1 MIRLI
6 LPEEIMPKIQHV
18 SAKKGD
24 VIVLV
29 GTMKGAFVLR
39 SNGARKK
46 WDVGGPYSIGSPVYA
61 MAFDQRQGRHR
72 LWWAQQSFRWGTV
85 LCSSDDYGKTITE
98 PETYSVKFPE
108 ESKLALKNIWQI
120 RVGRESEP
128 DTLYCGVEPSC
139 LFVSRDAG
147 KTWSPVEALLSHP
160 HRAKWTPGGGGMCLH
175 TILPDPVNPKRMFI
189 AMSTGGAYRTDD
201 GGETWQAR
209 NQGVRA
215 EFMPEKY
222 PEFGQCVH
230 KMVQHPEK
238 PERLF
243 LQNHWGLYR
252 SEDGGNS
259 WKDIANGVPS
269 DFGFCM
275 AVHPHDPDTV
285 YIVPIESDEYRC
297 TPEGKLRVYQTRNAG
312 KSWEPLTRGLPQ
324 KNAMETVLRDAMGT
338 DTCDPAGIYF
348 GTRSGKVY
356 GSNNNGKSWQAIIE
370 GLPPVVCVKAALVD
384 GDGTS
389 ISPQKLTV
397 ARKSKPGKSAARRA
411 PSKRVEKSKAR
422 AGKR

>member
-1 MIRLI
+1 
-6 LPEEIMPKIQHV
+6 MPSVRHV
-18 SAKKGD
+18 SAKNGD

-61 MAFDQRQGRHR
+61 MAFDQRQGRR
-72 LWWAQQSFRWGTV
+72 RIWWAQQSFRWGTV

-98 PETYSVKFPE
+98 PEAYSVKFPP

-120 RVGRESEP
+120 SLGRSGEP
-128 DTLYCGVEPSC
+128 DTLYCGVEPSA
-139 LFVSRDAG
+139 LFESRDAG
-147 KTWSPVEALLSHP
+147 KTWSPVQGLLEHP
-160 HRAKWTPGGGGMCLH
+160 HRHKWTPGGGGMCLH
-175 TILPDPVNPKRMFI
+175 TILPDPVDPRRMII

-201 GGETWQAR
+201 GGATWQAR

-215 EFMPEKY
+215 QYLPDQY

-230 KMVQHPEK
+230 KIVQHPSK

-252 SEDGGNS
+252 SDDGGDS
-259 WKDIANGVPS
+259 WKDIAKGVPS

-297 TPEGKLRVYQTRNAG
+297 TPEGKLRVYCTRDAG
-312 KSWEPLTRGLPQ
+312 GRWEALTRGLPQ
-324 KNAMETVLRDAMGT
+324 KNALETVVRDALAT

-356 GSNNNGKSWQAIIE
+356 GSSDDGKSWQAILE
-370 GLPPVVCVKAALVD
+370 GLPAVVCVRAALV
-384 GDGTS
+384 GDGANPPRRHGDTEKRKAVRS
-389 ISPQKLTV
+389 KTAKRSTP
-397 ARKSKPGKSAARRA
+397 ARRKTAASKPAA
-411 PSKRVEKSKAR
+411 KRGAR
-422 AGKR
+422 AAKR

>member
-1 MIRLI
+1 
-6 LPEEIMPKIQHV
+6 MPQVQHV

-46 WDVGGPYSIGSPVYA
+46 WDVGGPYSIGAPVYA
-61 MAFDQRQGRHR
+61 MAFDQRQGRRR

-85 LCSSDDYGKTITE
+85 LCSSDDYGKTVTE
-98 PETYSVKFPE
+98 PETYSVKFPP

-120 RVGRESEP
+120 SMSPHEA
-128 DTLYCGVEPSC
+128 DTIYCGVEPSA

-147 KTWSPVEALLSHP
+147 KTWSPVEGLLNHP
-160 HRAKWTPGGGGMCLH
+160 HRPKWTPGGGGMCLH

-201 GGETWQAR
+201 GGQTWQAR
-209 NQGVRA
+209 NEGVRA
-215 EFMPEKY
+215 EFLPEKY

-230 KMVQHPEK
+230 KIVQHPAR

-259 WKDIANGVPS
+259 WKDIANGMPS

-275 AVHPHDPDTV
+275 AIHPHDPETV
-285 YIVPIESDEYRC
+285 YNVPIESDEYRC
-297 TPEGKLRVYQTRNAG
+297 TPEGKLRVYCTRNAG

-356 GSNNNGKSWQAIIE
+356 ASNDDGKSWQAILE
-370 GLPPVVCVKAALVD
+370 GLPPVVCVRAALVD
-384 GDGTS
+384 GGVS
-389 ISPQKLTV
+389 ASPRRHGDTE
-397 ARKSKPGKSAARRA
+397 KSKIGKKRSEAGPASRKKSSA
-411 PSKRVEKSKAR
+411 SKAR

>member
-1 MIRLI
+1 
-6 LPEEIMPKIQHV
+6 MPSVRHV

-39 SNGARKK
+39 SNAARKK

-72 LWWAQQSFRWGTV
+72 IWWAQQSFRWGTV

-98 PETYSVKFPE
+98 PEAYSVKFPP
-108 ESKLALKNIWQI
+108 ESKLTLKNIWQI
-120 RVGRESEP
+120 ALGRADDP
-128 DTLYCGVEPSC
+128 DTLYCGVEPAA
-139 LFVSRDAG
+139 LFESHDAG
-147 KTWSPVEALLSHP
+147 KSWTPVKGLLDHP
-160 HRAKWTPGGGGMCLH
+160 HRDRWVPGGGGMCLH
-175 TILPDPVNPKRMFI
+175 TIVPDPVDPKRMTI
-189 AMSTGGAYRTDD
+189 AISTAGTYRTDD
-201 GGETWQAR
+201 GGATWQAR

-215 EFMPEKY
+215 EFLPDKY

-230 KMVQHPEK
+230 KIVQHPSK
-238 PERLF
+238 PGRLF

-252 SEDGGNS
+252 SDDAGNS

-275 AVHPHDPDTV
+275 VIHPHDPDTV

-297 TPEGKLRVYQTRNAG
+297 TPEGKLRVYRTRNAG
-312 KSWEPLTRGLPQ
+312 ESWEPLTRGLPQ
-324 KNAMETVLRDAMGT
+324 KNAMETILRDSLAA

-356 GSNNNGKSWQAIIE
+356 GSSDDGKSWQAILE
-370 GLPPVVCVKAALVD
+370 GLPPVVCVRAALVGEGGKD
-384 GDGTS
+384 SPRRRGGAEKRKVQAKRSTS
-389 ISPQKLTV
+389 
-397 ARKSKPGKSAARRA
+397 RKAPARRA
-411 PSKRVEKSKAR
+411 AKSRPR

>member
-1 MIRLI
+1 
-6 LPEEIMPKIQHV
+6 MPSIQHV

-24 VIVLV
+24 VILLV

-46 WDVGGPYSIGSPVYA
+46 WGVGGPYSIGSPVYA
-61 MAFDQRQGRHR
+61 MAFDQREGRHR

-85 LCSSDDYGKTITE
+85 LCSSDDYGKTVTE

-120 RVGRESEP
+120 ALGRAEDP
-128 DTLYCGVEPSC
+128 NTLYCGVEPAA
-139 LFVSRDAG
+139 LFESRDAG
-147 KTWSPVEALLSHP
+147 KSWSPVKGLLEHP
-160 HRAKWTPGGGGMCLH
+160 HRERWVPGGGGMCMH
-175 TILPDPVNPKRMFI
+175 TVLPDPGNSKRMII
-189 AMSTGGAYRTDD
+189 AISTAGTYRTDD
-201 GGETWQAR
+201 GGATWQAR

-215 EFMPEKY
+215 VFLPDKY

-230 KMVQHPEK
+230 KVVQHPAK

-252 SEDGGNS
+252 SDDGGDS
-259 WKDIANGVPS
+259 WTDIANGVPS

-275 AVHPHDPDTV
+275 VIHPHDPETV

-297 TPEGKLRVYQTRNAG
+297 TPEGKLRVYRTRNAG

-324 KNAMETVLRDAMGT
+324 KNAMETVLRDSLAT

-356 GSNNNGKSWQAIIE
+356 GSSDEGKSWQAIIE
-370 GLPPVVCVKAALVD
+370 GLPPVVCVRAALV
-384 GDGTS
+384 GGGGAH
-389 ISPQKLTV
+389 SPRKRAAAAAKKPAQRHS
-397 ARKSKPGKSAARRA
+397 ARKAQPKKTAKGR
-411 PSKRVEKSKAR
+411 AR
-422 AGKR
+422 AGKGS

>member
-1 MIRLI
+1 
-6 LPEEIMPKIQHV
+6 MPKVQHIT
-18 SAKKGD
+18 AKKGD
-24 VIVLV
+24 VIVMV

-46 WDVGGPYSIGSPVYA
+46 WETGGPYSVGSPVYA
-61 MAFDQRQGRHR
+61 MAFDQRQGRRR

-85 LCSSDDYGKTITE
+85 LCSSDDYGKTVTE
-98 PETYSVKFPE
+98 PETYSVKFPAE
-108 ESKLALKNIWQI
+108 TKLALKNIWQI
-120 RVGRESEP
+120 CAGPANEP
-128 DTLYCGVEPSC
+128 DTLYCGVEPSA

-147 KTWSPVEALLSHP
+147 KTWSPVEGLLNHP
-160 HRAKWTPGGGGMCLH
+160 HRPKWTPGGGGMCLH
-175 TILPDPVNPKRMFI
+175 TILPDPADPRRMFI
-189 AMSTGGAYRTDD
+189 AMSTGGAYRTED
-201 GGETWQAR
+201 GGATWQAR
-209 NQGVRA
+209 NEGVRA
-215 EFMPEKY
+215 QFLPDKY

-230 KMVQHPEK
+230 KIVQHPAQ
-238 PERLF
+238 PQRLF

-275 AVHPHDPDTV
+275 AVHPHDPETV

-297 TPEGKLRVYQTRNAG
+297 TPEGKLRVYCTRNAG

-324 KNAMETVLRDAMGT
+324 KNAMETVLRDSMGT

-356 GSNNNGKSWQAIIE
+356 GSNDGGKSWQAILE
-370 GLPPVVCVKAALVD
+370 GLPPVVCVRAALVE
-384 GDGTS
+384 GGETASPRRRGGTE
-389 ISPQKLTV
+389 
-397 ARKSKPGKSAARRA
+397 KSRSSRARRTFA
-411 PSKRVEKSKAR
+411 KPAAKAKRTAKRSAR

>member
-1 MIRLI
+1 
-6 LPEEIMPKIQHV
+6 MPSVQHV

-24 VIVLV
+24 VVLMV

-61 MAFDQRQGRHR
+61 MAFDQRQNRHR

-98 PETYSVKFPE
+98 PETYSVKFPV
-108 ESKLALKNIWQI
+108 ESKLTLKNIWQI
-120 RVGRESEP
+120 RLGRDEEP
-128 DTLYCGVEPSC
+128 DTLYCGVEPAA
-139 LFVSRDAG
+139 LFESRDAG
-147 KTWSPVEALLSHP
+147 KTWAPVEGLLEHP
-160 HRAKWTPGGGGMCLH
+160 HRPKWVPGGGGMCLH

-189 AMSTGGAYRTDD
+189 AISTAGTYRTDD
-201 GGETWQAR
+201 GGKTWQAR

-215 EFMPEKY
+215 EFLPEKY

-230 KMVQHPEK
+230 KIVQHPAQ
-238 PERLF
+238 PQRLF

-252 SEDGGNS
+252 SDDGGNS

-275 AVHPHDPDTV
+275 VIHPHDPDTV

-297 TPEGKLRVYQTRNAG
+297 TPEGKMRVYRTQNAG
-312 KSWEPLTRGLPQ
+312 ESWEPLVRGLPQ
-324 KNAMETVLRDAMGT
+324 KNALETVLRDSLAT
-338 DTCDPAGIYF
+338 DTCDSAGIYV

-356 GSNNNGKSWQAIIE
+356 GSSDEGKSWQVIIE
-370 GLPPVVCVKAALVD
+370 GLPPVVCVRAAVVGGEAAHSLRRR
-384 GDGTS
+384 GGTE
-389 ISPQKLTV
+389 KK
-397 ARKSKPGKSAARRA
+397 RPGKRSASKRA
-411 PSKRVEKSKAR
+411 PSRQITKRRARRSKR
-422 AGKR
+422 